1 MMRLAGIAALAA
13 LMTASTGVAA
23 EIKLIGKFAS
33 WDAAAGGI
41 GKSRTCYISSL
52 PSKSK
57 GKYKKRGEASITI
70 AHWPNRRRFNEVT
83 VVAGY
88 RYKKK
93 SEVAVLIGGTGF
105 RLFTRGE
112 RAWAYAGDDAKL
124 VHAMKAGASMIV
136 TGISGKGTRTV
147 DTYPLKGITK
157 ALAAIGKA
165 CPRMQSKR
173 GRRKKR

>member
-1 MMRLAGIAALAA
+1 MMRWAGIAALAA
-13 LMTASTGVAA
+13 LITASPGVTAQTR
-23 EIKLIGKFAS
+23 LIGKFAG
-33 WDAAAGGI
+33 WDAAASGA
-41 GKSRTCYISSL
+41 GKDRTCYISSL

-57 GKYKKRGEASITI
+57 GKYNKRGEASLTI

-93 SEVAVLIGGTGF
+93 SEVAVLIGGASF
-105 RLFTRGE
+105 RLFTKGQ

-124 VHAMKAGASMIV
+124 VRAMKAGASMIV
-136 TGISGKGTRTV
+136 SGVSGRGTRTV
-147 DTYPLKGITK
+147 DTYSLKGITK
-157 ALAAIGKA
+157 ALAAIAKA
-165 CPRMQSKR
+165 CPRGKPKR